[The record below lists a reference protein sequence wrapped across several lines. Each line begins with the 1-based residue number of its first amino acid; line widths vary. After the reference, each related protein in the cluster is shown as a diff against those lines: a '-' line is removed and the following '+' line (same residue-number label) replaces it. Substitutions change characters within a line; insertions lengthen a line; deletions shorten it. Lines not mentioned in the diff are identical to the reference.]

1 MCLWN
6 IVWFNKQ
13 VIRLYRMTYMIEII
27 RYLCNCGNNAKQL
40 LVIGYSVTLAFYP
53 PPFWTVY
60 VFLHPP
66 VGIGVGVIQTLFAA
80 HCLLRIRLEKIFLP
94 SVCYISQTFP
104 RTIVH
109 YQFDQVVFKYSNS
122 NSQHNN
128 EGICNV
134 NKVSICKTST
144 DKQTRNDLF
153 LSWFP
158 WR

>member
-80 HCLLRIRLEKIFLP
+80 HCLLRIRLEKKFFCLP
-94 SVCYISQTFP
+94 CVTFHKHFPALLCIINLIKSYLYIVTV
-104 RTIVH
+104 IVNITMKE
-109 YQFDQVVFKYSNS
+109 FVM
-122 NSQHNN
+122 
-128 EGICNV
+128 
-134 NKVSICKTST
+134 
-144 DKQTRNDLF
+144 
-153 LSWFP
+153 
-158 WR
+158 